1 MTMHLTLQFHSSLVW
16 KWFLMEE
23 YISPLC
29 FLWVFLFQVW
39 FAYWY
44 FFVCQLFYVF
54 ISFWTFIRVSLTLN
68 VEMCICCN
76 KNVTVNV
83 FLAYYLPIIAP
94 NYWNISL
101 LKSLPLHYD
110 EVIDDGKETKI
121 EMLSMKAEVSAIGI
135 IIKQTFQIVYS
146 ILKLQHLLAYN
157 LILNEILKWIHK
169 FHTKKYISCN
179 LFKTS
184 MRECKNKIS
193 RMVVFYTH
201 KSQFKFTYW
210 NLFLV
215 L

>member
-1 MTMHLTLQFHSSLVW
+1 M
-16 KWFLMEE
+16 
-23 YISPLC
+23 
-29 FLWVFLFQVW
+29 
-39 FAYWY
+39 
-44 FFVCQLFYVF
+44 
-54 ISFWTFIRVSLTLN
+54 SLTLN

-135 IIKQTFQIVYS
+135 IINQTFQIVYS

-157 LILNEILKWIHK
+157 SILNEILKWIHK
-169 FHTKKYISCN
+169 LHTKNIFHVIFLKLQWENAKIKYLDC
-179 LFKTS
+179 LFFIPIRASLDTG
-184 MRECKNKIS
+184 
-193 RMVVFYTH
+193 
-201 KSQFKFTYW
+201 TYS
-210 NLFLV
+210 
-215 L
+215 